1 MGEKK
6 NKSLRAQ
13 LYTFKTQSIWR
24 TESTDTTF
32 ANKCKQNPLK
42 MKPSKTMAARVRHQM
57 FDLSTQH
64 APELFTPCPL
74 VTANDSPGAT
84 TTKLK
89 PKHELN
95 LQGMNL

>member
-1 MGEKK
+1 
-6 NKSLRAQ
+6 
-13 LYTFKTQSIWR
+13 
-24 TESTDTTF
+24 
-32 ANKCKQNPLK
+32 
-42 MKPSKTMAARVRHQM
+42 MAARVRHQM